1 MNFKRS
7 FAISISILFF
17 LSQVHSQCKEGNC
30 INGKGRYAFTNG
42 GVYSGQFSNGKLH
55 GNGQMNFKSG
65 DVYFGQWLD
74 NIRSGK
80 GKMKFKNGDV
90 YLGYWD
96 NNLFH
101 GNGRMTYH
109 NRDYYDGEWNQNIPE
124 GKGKFMFRDGEYFEG
139 DFVNG
144 QFEGQGIFYYKD
156 GTRYDGQWKLNK
168 RHGYG
173 TQTNKQS
180 KAQQGDWEDD
190 TFLGESSSNG
200 SLKQSKGNSSDLR
213 DCGSMYCANGTGSF
227 EYQDGSK
234 YVGDFKLGNAEGF
247 GKCNYVSGNVY
258 EGEWK
263 NHAPHGEGIMSFTDG
278 TNYVARWE
286 NGHPVQM
293 LTQINVKAQEEIQ
306 DDFHHDEVNIYAM
319 IVGVSNYTHMPS
331 LKYTDDDAY
340 HFYAFLKSPEGGAL
354 RDDRIKILIDDSAN
368 RKNILSSMKS
378 LYERADD
385 NDVVIF
391 FYSGHGLNGA
401 FIPSDY
407 DGYRNKLLFEE
418 VTDILDD
425 SDAKHKLL
433 IADACHS
440 GGAVNYKGL
449 DTQMN
454 DFYKEYN
461 KTSGGTAFLLS
472 SKGEEVSL
480 EYSGIRQ
487 GVFSHYLIRGL
498 KGEADKNMNNIVT
511 ITELYNFL
519 YSSVQA
525 YTNTSQTPV
534 LNGQFDIN
542 MPLALVRQDY

>member
-1 MNFKRS
+1 MNIKRS
-7 FAISISILFF
+7 FAIGISILFS
-17 LSQVHSQCKEGNC
+17 LSQIHSQCLEGNC
-30 INGKGRYAFTNG
+30 VNGKGKYKFPNG
-42 GVYSGQFSNGKLH
+42 GVYSGEFSSGKLH
-55 GNGQMNFKSG
+55 GNGQMNFKAG
-65 DVYFGQWLD
+65 DIYYGQWID
-74 NIRSGK
+74 NNRTGK

-90 YLGYWD
+90 YLGYWED
-96 NNLFH
+96 NVFH
-101 GNGRMTYH
+101 GNGRMTYS
-109 NRDYYDGEWNQNIPE
+109 NRDYYDGEWNKDIPE
-124 GKGKFMFRDGEYFEG
+124 GKGKFMFKDGEYYEG

-156 GTRYDGQWKLNK
+156 GTRYEGQWKLNK

-173 TQTNKQS
+173 TQTNKES
-180 KAQQGDWEDD
+180 KSQQGDWEDD
-190 TFLGESSSNG
+190 SFIGESSSNG
-200 SLKQSKGNSSDLR
+200 SFNEKKSIHSDLR
-213 DCGSMYCANGTGSF
+213 DCGSMYCAKGEGSF

-234 YVGDFKLGNAEGF
+234 YIGEFKLGKAEGF
-247 GKCNYVSGNVY
+247 GVCQYVSGNVY
-258 EGEWK
+258 KGEWK
-263 NHAPHGEGIMSFTDG
+263 DHAPHGEGIMNFTDG
-278 TNYVARWE
+278 TNYVARWK

-293 LTQINVKAQEEIQ
+293 LTEINVKAKEEIN
-306 DDFHHDEVNIYAM
+306 DDFHHDEVNVYAM

-354 RDDRIKILIDDSAN
+354 RDDRIKILIDDAAN
-368 RKNILSSMKS
+368 RKNILSSMVQ
-378 LYERADD
+378 LYQRADD

-391 FYSGHGLNGA
+391 FYSGHGLNGS

-440 GGAVNYKGL
+440 GSAVNYKGL
-449 DTQMN
+449 ENQMD

-498 KGEADKNMNNIVT
+498 KGEADNNMNNIVT

-519 YSSVQA
+519 YSQVQD

-542 MPLALVRQDY
+542 MPLAFVRQDY